1 MNNTALSAAH
11 MVEVSIDPG
20 GGSEL
25 IKMRLQ
31 GTKEDMD
38 WLEKQLKGCN
48 QIKIAESS
56 EIFQNKGTNKYF
68 RKYLEITK
76 QTEKQ

>member
-1 MNNTALSAAH
+1 MWHTKKIRIRKGEIILNNTALSAAH
-11 MVEVSIDPG
+11 MVEVSIEPG

-25 IKMRLQ
+25 IKVRLQ

-56 EIFQNKGTNKYF
+56 EI
-68 RKYLEITK
+68 
-76 QTEKQ
+76 

>member
-1 MNNTALSAAH
+1 MVYEKNTNQERRDYFEQHS
-11 MVEVSIDPG
+11 VKCSSYGEVLIEPG

-25 IKMRLQ
+25 IKVRLQ

-56 EIFQNKGTNKYF
+56 EI
-68 RKYLEITK
+68 
-76 QTEKQ
+76 